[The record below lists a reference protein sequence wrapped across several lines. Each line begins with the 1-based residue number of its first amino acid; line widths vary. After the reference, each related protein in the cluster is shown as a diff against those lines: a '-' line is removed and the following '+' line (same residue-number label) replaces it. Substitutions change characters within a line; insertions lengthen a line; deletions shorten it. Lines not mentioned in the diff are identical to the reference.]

1 MEQLRAMV
9 FTRRRLSEERR
20 LSSLV
25 GSRRQSIVQGHW
37 NLALLYAQSKYLE
50 IWMFVNVPLQKC
62 I

>member
-9 FTRRRLSEERR
+9 FARRRLSEERR

-25 GSRRQSIVQGHW
+25 ESRRQSIVQGHW
-37 NLALLYAQSKYLE
+37 NLALLYPQSKYLE
-50 IWMFVNVPLQKC
+50 SWMFVNVPLHKC